1 MRKDLEYNGQPVQIV
16 DIDDRKRWVDFEHIT
31 NNKTKFARLLYKYR
45 GKWYFNKMKGVG
57 FLLINKENIKQ
68 VLNMD

>member
-1 MRKDLEYNGQPVQIV
+1 MEEYKGQPVEIV
-16 DIDDRKRWVDFEHIT
+16 DRFGNKRFVDFEHMA

-68 VLNMD
+68 VLI